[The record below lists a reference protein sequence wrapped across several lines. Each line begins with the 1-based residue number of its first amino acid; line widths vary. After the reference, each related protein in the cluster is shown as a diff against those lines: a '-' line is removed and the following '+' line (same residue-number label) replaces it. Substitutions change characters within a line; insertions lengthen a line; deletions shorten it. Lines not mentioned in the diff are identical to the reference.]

1 MVEKMMAAINKGAS
15 GKGDKTTRN
24 LVVGMILLVV
34 VAGAGAALASNHAV
48 KSASKPSAVEASDGD
63 GIGFNPNAPVKVDF
77 YEDFQCPHC
86 RDFEAVNNGYI
97 TKVITDGKIHAVFHP
112 MSFIGNE
119 SVVMAAA
126 SACASD
132 QGKFLQMRAALFA
145 NQAANENSGIWSN
158 AKLIVLGHSLGIA
171 STKYDECINNGQY
184 LNWTK
189 NVEDYAGKANINST
203 PTVLINGK
211 PIAQNTYLNA
221 TAFQA
226 AFAAAGVK

>member
-1 MVEKMMAAINKGAS
+1 MAASNKGSS

-48 KSASKPSAVEASDGD
+48 KNASKPSAVETSDGD

-86 RDFEAVNNGYI
+86 RDFEAVNSGYI
-97 TKVITDGKIHAVFHP
+97 NKLITDGKIHAVFHP

-119 SVVMAAA
+119 SVLTAAA

-132 QGKFLQMRAALFA
+132 QGKFLQLRNAIFA
-145 NQAANENSGIWSN
+145 NQATENSGVWTN
-158 AKLIVLGHSLGIA
+158 TKLIVMGATLGI
-171 STKYDECINNGQY
+171 SSKKYAECINSGQY

>member
-1 MVEKMMAAINKGAS
+1 MAASNKGSS

-48 KSASKPSAVEASDGD
+48 KNASKPSAVEASDGD

-86 RDFEAVNNGYI
+86 RDFEAVNSAYI
-97 TKVITDGKIHAVFHP
+97 NKLTTDGKIHAVFHP

-119 SVVMAAA
+119 SVLTAAA
-126 SACASD
+126 AACASD
-132 QGKFLQMRAALFA
+132 QGKFLQLRNAIFA
-145 NQAANENSGIWSN
+145 NQATENSGVWTN
-158 AKLIVLGHSLGIA
+158 TKLIVMGATLGI
-171 STKYDECINNGQY
+171 SSKKYAECINSGQY

>member
-1 MVEKMMAAINKGAS
+1 MAAINKGAS

-145 NQAANENSGIWSN
+145 NQAATENSGIWSN

>member
-1 MVEKMMAAINKGAS
+1 MAASNKGSS

-48 KSASKPSAVEASDGD
+48 KNASKPSAVEASDGD

-86 RDFEAVNNGYI
+86 RDFEAVNSAYI
-97 TKVITDGKIHAVFHP
+97 NKLTTDGKIHAVFHP

-119 SVVMAAA
+119 SVLTAAA
-126 SACASD
+126 AACASD
-132 QGKFLQMRAALFA
+132 QGKFLQLRNAIFA
-145 NQAANENSGIWSN
+145 NQATENSGVWTN
-158 AKLIVLGHSLGIA
+158 TKLIVMGATLGI
-171 STKYDECINNGQY
+171 SSKKYAECINSGQY

-226 AFAAAGVK
+226 AFVAAGVK

>member
-1 MVEKMMAAINKGAS
+1 MAASNKGSS

-48 KSASKPSAVEASDGD
+48 KNASKPSAVEASDGD
-63 GIGFNPNAPVKVDF
+63 GIGFNPNAPVKVDL

-86 RDFEAVNNGYI
+86 RDFEAVNSDYI
-97 TKVITDGKIHAVFHP
+97 NKLITDRKIHAVFHP

-119 SVVMAAA
+119 SVLTAAA

-132 QGKFLQMRAALFA
+132 QGKFLQMRTALFA
-145 NQAANENSGIWSN
+145 NQSVNENSGIWSN
-158 AKLIVLGHSLGIA
+158 TKLIVLGHSLGIA

-189 NVEDYAGKANINST
+189 NVLDYAGKANINST

-211 PIAQNTYLNA
+211 TIAQNTYLNA
-221 TAFQA
+221 AAFQS

>member
-1 MVEKMMAAINKGAS
+1 MAAINKGAS

-226 AFAAAGVK
+226 AFTAAGVK

>member
-1 MVEKMMAAINKGAS
+1 MAAINKGAS

>member
-1 MVEKMMAAINKGAS
+1 MAASSKKGS
-15 GKGDKTTRN
+15 NGKGDKTTRN

-48 KSASKPSAVEASDGD
+48 KSASKPSAVEVTDGD
-63 GIGFNPNAPVKVDF
+63 GIGFNSSAPVKVDF

-86 RDFEAVNNGYI
+86 RDFEAVNDSYI
-97 TKVITDGKIHAVFHP
+97 NKIITDGKIHAVFHP

-119 SVVMAAA
+119 SVITAAA

-132 QGKFLQMRAALFA
+132 QGKFLQMHSAIFA
-145 NQAANENSGIWSN
+145 NQGANENSGVWTN
-158 AKLIVLGHSLGIA
+158 TKLIVMGATLGIT
-171 STKYDECINNGQY
+171 SKKYTECINSGQY

-211 PIAQNTYLNA
+211 PIPQNTYLNSA
-221 TAFQA
+221 AFQA
-226 AFAAAGVK
+226 AFSSAGVK

>member
-1 MVEKMMAAINKGAS
+1 MAASSNKGS
-15 GKGDKTTRN
+15 NGKGDKTTRN

-48 KSASKPSAVEASDGD
+48 KSASKPSAVEATDGD
-63 GIGFNPNAPVKVDF
+63 GIGFNTSAAVKVDF

-86 RDFEAVNNGYI
+86 RDFEAVNNAYI
-97 TKVITDGKIHAVFHP
+97 NKIITDGKIHAVFHP

-119 SVVMAAA
+119 SVLTAAA

-132 QGKFLQMRAALFA
+132 QGKFLQMHAALFA

-203 PTVLINGK
+203 PTVLVNGK
-211 PIAQNTYLNA
+211 PVPQNTYLNSA
-221 TAFQA
+221 AFQA
-226 AFAAAGVK
+226 AFSSAGVK

>member
-1 MVEKMMAAINKGAS
+1 MAAGNKKS
-15 GKGDKTTRN
+15 SNGKGDKTTRN

-48 KSASKPSAVEASDGD
+48 KSASKPSAVESTDGD
-63 GIGFNPNAPVKVDF
+63 GIGFNTSAPVKVDF

-86 RDFEAVNNGYI
+86 RDFEAVNNVYI
-97 TKVITDGKIHAVFHP
+97 NKIITDGKIHAVFHP

-119 SVVMAAA
+119 SVLTAAA

-132 QGKFLQMRAALFA
+132 QGKFLQMHAALFA
-145 NQAANENSGIWSN
+145 NQSANENSGIWSN

-211 PIAQNTYLNA
+211 TVAQNTYLNS